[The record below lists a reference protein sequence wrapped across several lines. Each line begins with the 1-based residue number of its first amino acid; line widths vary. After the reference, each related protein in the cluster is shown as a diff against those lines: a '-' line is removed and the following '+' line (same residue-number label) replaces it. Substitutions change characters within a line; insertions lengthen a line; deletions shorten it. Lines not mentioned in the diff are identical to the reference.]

1 MSEAAAGI
9 EGDVL
14 VGPKE
19 SGKVR
24 PAHYDLK
31 QGSHDP
37 ELNKKV
43 EHVILATD
51 DFVVYLDSEM
61 DVQWHSVD
69 GYEPPEHCGDVLSR
83 ATILE
88 AQSSFITDSVR
99 LCGVRRLIAEAIAQ
113 CMHKAPRAASDLLLR
128 EAEQK
133 LEARNKEISWQWYF
147 TAAYITTGVS
157 ILFVLGSWVFRPWFV
172 KYLGNTGVDVILG
185 ALCGPLGALLSATSR
200 ANRLVMD
207 ANAGPNIHRFEGL
220 CRIGV
225 GIVGA
230 LFVAL
235 AIKGGLIMGGMTFQ
249 GSPLALMLALCIA
262 SGASERLVPSLVVAF
277 EKLAVTQG
285 THKSLDSST

>member
-1 MSEAAAGI
+1 MAER

-14 VGPKE
+14 AGPKE

-24 PAHYDLK
+24 PTHYDLK
-31 QGSHDP
+31 QGFHDP
-37 ELNKKV
+37 ELNKTV

-51 DFVVYLDSEM
+51 EFVVYLDSEM

-69 GYEPPEHCGDVLSR
+69 EYERPEHCGDVLSR

-88 AQSSFITDSVR
+88 AQSSFIKDKVR
-99 LCGVRRLIAEAIAQ
+99 LCGVRRLVAEAIAQ
-113 CMHKAPRAASDLLLR
+113 CMHKQPKSASDLLLR

-147 TAAYITTGVS
+147 TAAYITTAVS
-157 ILFVLGSWVFRPWFV
+157 ILLVLGIWLLRPWFV
-172 KYLGNTGVDVILG
+172 KYLGNTGVEVVLG

-207 ANAGPNIHRFEGL
+207 ANAGRNIHQFEGL

-225 GIVGA
+225 GLVGA

-249 GSPLALMLALCIA
+249 GNPLALMLALCVA
-262 SGASERLVPSLVVAF
+262 AGASERLVPSLVVAF
-277 EKLAVTQG
+277 EKLAV
-285 THKSLDSST
+285 S

>member
-1 MSEAAAGI
+1 VSEAVGET
-9 EGDVL
+9 EGDAL
-14 VGPKE
+14 AGSKE

-37 ELNKKV
+37 ELNKTV

-51 DFVVYLDSEM
+51 DFVVYLDLEM

-88 AQSSFITDSVR
+88 AQSSFIKDKVR
-99 LCGVRRLIAEAIAQ
+99 LCGVRRLVAEAIAQ
-113 CMHKAPRAASDLLLR
+113 CMHKQPRSASNLLLR

-133 LEARNKEISWQWYF
+133 LEARNKEVSWQWYF

-157 ILFVLGSWVFRPWFV
+157 ILLVLGMWLFRPWFV
-172 KYLGNTGVDVILG
+172 KYLGNTGVEVILG

-207 ANAGPNIHRFEGL
+207 ANAGRNIHQFEGL

-249 GSPLALMLALCIA
+249 GSPLALMLALCVA
-262 SGASERLVPSLVVAF
+262 AGASERLVPSLVVAF
-277 EKLAVTQG
+277 EKLAVSQG
-285 THKSLDSST
+285 AQKPLNSPT

>member
-1 MSEAAAGI
+1 VSEVVAETALNANACPD
-9 EGDVL
+9 EDR
-14 VGPKE
+14 K
-19 SGKVR
+19 KR

-31 QGSHDP
+31 QGDHDP

-61 DVQWHSVD
+61 YVQWHTVD
-69 GYEPPEHCGDVLSR
+69 GYEPPEHRGDVLSR

-88 AQSSFITDSVR
+88 AQSSFIQDKER
-99 LCGVRRLIAEAIAQ
+99 LCGVRRLIAEAVAQ
-113 CMHKAPRAASDLLLR
+113 CLDKQSKSASNLLLR

-133 LEARNKEISWQWYF
+133 VEARNKEVSWQWYF
-147 TAAYITTGVS
+147 TAAYITAGVS
-157 ILFVLGSWVFRPWFV
+157 IVLVLVMWLFRQCFV
-172 KYLGNTGVDVILG
+172 RYLGNTGVEVILG
-185 ALCGPLGALLSATSR
+185 ALCGPMGALLSATSR

-207 ANAGPNIHRFEGL
+207 ANAGRNIHQFEGL

-249 GSPLALMLALCIA
+249 GSPLALMLALCVA
-262 SGASERLVPSLVVAF
+262 AGASERLVPSLVVAF

-285 THKSLDSST
+285 THKSQDSPT